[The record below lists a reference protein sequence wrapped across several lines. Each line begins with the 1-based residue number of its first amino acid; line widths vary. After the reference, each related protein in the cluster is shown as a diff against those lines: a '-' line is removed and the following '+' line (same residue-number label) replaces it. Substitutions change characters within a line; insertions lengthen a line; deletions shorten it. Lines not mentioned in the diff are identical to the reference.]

1 LETNLGVIVEKRL
14 VWDFSHGGAL
24 AALALFL
31 RKNMKQ
37 MLVPGAV
44 RNDQLFPYG
53 THPELDKLWSTET
66 LTIQS
71 DGGEHDRIG
80 KITSLVSKS
89 SLALKYL
96 RVCTQ
101 NIKGKYNCS
110 RCFKCLMTMMYL
122 EGSNALTKSKTFDRK
137 IDLDA
142 VKKMYY
148 DYKLKYNIQGEM
160 ALAMLKK
167 QKKAPGLQ
175 EAIAYSLEKSR
186 KPKLMKQLYQSVA
199 KFDQTYN
206 DRRLYQ
212 FVFRMNSKQDR
223 NFVFKYLF
231 KKGILK

>member
-1 LETNLGVIVEKRL
+1 
-14 VWDFSHGGAL
+14 
-24 AALALFL
+24 
-31 RKNMKQ
+31 MKTVF
-37 MLVPGAV
+37 VPGAV

-66 LTIQS
+66 LTISS

-89 SLALKYL
+89 PLALKHL

-110 RCFKCLMTMMYL
+110 HCFKCLMTMLYL
-122 EGSNALTKSKTFDRK
+122 EGASALSQSKTFDHK
-137 IDLDA
+137 IDLEA

-167 QKKAPGLQ
+167 QNKDPELQ
-175 EAIAYSLEKSR
+175 AAIAYSLEESK
-186 KPKLMKQLYQSVA
+186 KPRIMKQFYQSIA

-212 FVFRMNSKQDR
+212 FVFRMNNKQDR
-223 NFVFKYLF
+223 NAIFKFLS
-231 KKGILK
+231 KKGVLK